1 MPKASTKK
9 TEKPVE
15 ELTYEE
21 ALAELEGIVESLEGD
36 ASPNSLEDSMKL
48 FERGQALV
56 VHCGS
61 LLEAAQLKVQK
72 IIGDALVPFE
82 EESE

>member
-21 ALAELEGIVESLEGD
+21 ALAELEGIVETLEGEQ
-36 ASPNSLEDSMKL
+36 SQLEEAIKL
-48 FERGQALV
+48 FERGQAV
-56 VHCGS
+56 AARCTA
-61 LLEAAQLKVQK
+61 LLEAAQLKVKQVA
-72 IIGDALVPFE
+72 GDEVSAFE

>member
-1 MPKASTKK
+1 MAKSKIV
-9 TEKPVE
+9 EKSVE

-21 ALAELEGIVESLEGD
+21 ALAELEQIVAALEGD
-36 ASPNSLEDSMKL
+36 ASQNPLEEALKL

-56 VHCGS
+56 TRCS
-61 LLEAAQLKVQK
+61 ALLEAAQLKVEK
-72 IIGDALVPFE
+72 LAGDTVLPFE

>member
-1 MPKASTKK
+1 MAKSKVV
-9 TEKPVE
+9 EKPVE

-21 ALAELEGIVESLEGD
+21 ALAELERIVSALEGETN
-36 ASPNSLEDSMKL
+36 PLEEAMKL

-56 VHCGS
+56 ARCGA
-61 LLEAAQLKVQK
+61 LLEAAQLKVEK
-72 IIGDALVPFE
+72 LAGESVVPFE